1 LKKIFLFTLL
11 ILFTNL
17 GFGKQVTLLRDR
29 LGQPPQQPLNT
40 PYTLKLI
47 TDTGVETIPVR
58 KFQNIALYRR
68 FMPPRPQPTEPL
80 RETKH
85 ILALRV
91 EFVEDDD
98 SLTSG
103 NGKMDLEGF
112 NTPESGLFYDPPHT
126 KIYFERQMQAL
137 SNYYKSNSFGN
148 LEVTWTVK
156 PDAESLSYQLPNK
169 MRYYCGYDHYD
180 PETGFIYYNI
190 WAREMGLVRVL
201 VDAIAAADQDETI
214 DFSDYDG
221 VMIFHAG
228 VGFEVS
234 LSFGGFCDLNSV
246 YIPAGALEFYL
257 GKPYILANAG
267 TDTIRDGTLDPEME
281 RVGEYM
287 VGLLGTVCHE
297 FGHLVGL
304 PDLYDVS
311 GRSSGVGSWDIMC
324 NGAYTGNPYAGAPP
338 GSVPAN
344 LGAWSRYFLGWVTP
358 QTITNPDTVLTLRA
372 AEIDTTQYEVAD
384 QTMIKIPISETEF
397 FLIENRQQDIVQ
409 KDTIII
415 DVEDGVPIY
424 VDYGEYDFFLPGSG
438 ILIWHIDDN
447 VIDANYAMDIIQV
460 NPQHKG
466 VDLEEADGI
475 QHFDAWWFGDSLEFF
490 GSLYDAFFVDDNN
503 KANHYFG
510 PLSNPNSD
518 SYYGKSLVTIDVKS
532 KLDTLMDFSF
542 NLGIYQSG
550 FPVLVRPW
558 QQIQSV
564 SYGDLDGDG
573 NTEVIAAIK
582 RGSVYAFNSDGSPYG
597 TYTAY
602 SEINT
607 FLSVG
612 DIDGD
617 GAEDILFG
625 TGSHIVCLDG
635 VSLTPMPHF
644 TFTADNEILATPLL
658 FDINGDSHNE
668 IIFGSK
674 DRKLYCLDSTGTNIP
689 NFPIYLSTELLS
701 TPCVFDENE
710 GLIGVLG
717 SNGLFWLVNRDGVV
731 KEFTDARHNM
741 ITYASPVVGDMD
753 RDGAPEAVIINGFG
767 TVYIFGEDTLEQWF
781 DILIDTTFYVTP
793 ALADLDNDG
802 YLEIIMPNSSKTLFV
817 TNRNGTSENKFP
829 IYYEDYIF
837 YPLLI
842 ADFDDN
848 NTDEIVFSL
857 ATSDTLGNSHL
868 MLVNNRNKE
877 FEFSPL
883 FGEGGFSSPG
893 VVFDLDADG
902 DLELA
907 CGSDFGR
914 LYIWDFPGT
923 DVSWSGY
930 MNSPKNW
937 GCFAGELMQPQ
948 IAAGLLGNC
957 YIYPSP
963 VEREGW
969 VRVRYFLNQEADVT
983 VEIID
988 IVGHEI
994 GSPER
999 IDNATPNEYNEVR
1012 FNLTEESNGI
1022 YIVRVEAKNGSRREV
1037 KFKKFA
1043 ILK

>member
-1 LKKIFLFTLL
+1 MKKILLFILL
-11 ILFTNL
+11 ILFINQ
-17 GFGKQVTLLRDR
+17 GFGKQVKLVRDR

-47 TDTGVETIPVR
+47 TETGVETIPVH
-58 KFQNIALYRR
+58 KFQNMALYRQ
-68 FMPPRPQPTEPL
+68 FMSPRPQVTQLL
-80 RETKH
+80 RETKN
-85 ILALRV
+85 ILVLRV

-103 NGKMDLEGF
+103 NGKMDLVGF
-112 NTPESGLFYDPPHT
+112 NTSDSGLFYDPPHT
-126 KIYFERQMQAL
+126 KTYFERQMQAL

-148 LEVTWTVK
+148 LDVTWTVK

-169 MRYYCGYDHYD
+169 MRYYCGYDHFD
-180 PETGFIYYNI
+180 PETGFIYYNV

-201 VDAIAAADQDETI
+201 ADAIAAADQDETI

-228 VGFEVS
+228 VGWEVS
-234 LSFGGFCDLNSV
+234 LAFGGFCDLNSV
-246 YIPAGALEFYL
+246 YIPQGALEFYL
-257 GKPYILANAG
+257 GTPYILANAG
-267 TDTIRDGTLDPEME
+267 TDTIREGTLDPEME
-281 RVGEYM
+281 RVDEYM

-304 PDLYDVS
+304 PDLYDVY

-324 NGAYTGNPYAGAPP
+324 NGAYTGNPYAGAPS
-338 GSVPAN
+338 GSIPAN

-358 QTITNPDTVLTLRA
+358 KTITNPDTILSLRA
-372 AEIDTTQYEVAD
+372 AEIDTTQYGLAD

-424 VDYGEYDFFLPGSG
+424 VDHGEYDFFLPGSG
-438 ILIWHIDDN
+438 ILVWHIDDN
-447 VIDANYAMDIIQV
+447 IITASYAADTLQV

-475 QHFDAWWFGDSLEFF
+475 QHFDAWWFGDTLEFF
-490 GSLYDAFFVDDNN
+490 GSVYDAFFVDESN

-532 KLDTLMDFSF
+532 ELDTLMDFSF

-582 RGSVYAFNSDGSPYG
+582 RGSVYAYNSDGSPYG

-602 SEINT
+602 DGINT

-612 DIDGD
+612 DINGD

-625 TGSHIVCLDG
+625 TGSRIVCLDG
-635 VSLTPMPHF
+635 LSLTPMPNF

-658 FDINGDSHNE
+658 FDINGDSQNE
-668 IIFGSK
+668 IIFGSR
-674 DRKLYCLDSTGTNIP
+674 DRKLYCLDSTGTNIA
-689 NFPIYLSTELLS
+689 NFPICLSTELLS

-717 SNGLFWLVNRDGVV
+717 SNGLFWLVNKDGVV
-731 KEFTDARHNM
+731 KEFTDAKHNM
-741 ITYASPVVGDMD
+741 ITYASPVVGDLD

-767 TVYIFGEDTLEQWF
+767 TIYIFGEDTLEQWF

-793 ALADLDNDG
+793 ALADIDNDG

-829 IYYEDYIF
+829 IYYDDYIY

-857 ATSDTLGNSHL
+857 ATHDTLGNSQL

-883 FGEGGFSSPG
+883 FGEGGFTSPG

-923 DVSWSGY
+923 EVSWSGY

-937 GCFAGELMQPQ
+937 GRFEGELMQPHV
-948 IAAGLLGNC
+948 AEGLLGNC

-963 VEREGW
+963 VETEG
-969 VRVRYFLNQEADVT
+969 VVRYFLNQDADIT

-994 GSPER
+994 WSYR
-999 IDNATPNEYNEVR
+999 DRNATPNEYNEVAID
-1012 FNLTEESNGI
+1012 FTEQSNGI
-1022 YIVRVEAKNGSRREV
+1022 YIVRVEAKNGSNREV